1 MNGNAKKLLIQ
12 NAANIIYMIAM
23 IALFLALSAMPRMGE
38 QALRYSIIRGIVM
51 MVLSVCLVAYH
62 VIRKVIEHKKDTESI
77 TANRHERDNSAA
89 AEFERAFDSNR
100 VSITFGVVIAVILVI
115 FSLVGISSDM
125 DDLKNGTVS
134 VTLTNTQ
141 IQARTNTSRY
151 GASRLVRRPYYLKG
165 WNGTKI
171 VSFTVYGDVVKE
183 DVRNIIRESSPDI
196 TVVYYPKTK
205 TLSQI
210 QIHLDGRT
218 IVLPDGVYVGDDIT
232 QIPSADAA
240 TSQTAPV
247 EAEITYEEV
256 PISELELGGLAIGT
270 DFSEGIK
277 MLSANGWRLPIPP
290 LADPDK
296 YDNAEEEIRKMLGLE
311 RVTSI
316 LMMSGETQLFILSDI
331 DSGAVVELYARKP
344 QV

>member
-1 MNGNAKKLLIQ
+1 MNGNAKKFLSQ
-12 NAANIIYMIAM
+12 NAVTIIYIAVM
-23 IALFLALSAMPRMGE
+23 AGLFLLMSAMPRMGE
-38 QALRYSIIRGIVM
+38 EALRYSIIKGVIV

-62 VIRKVIEHKKDTESI
+62 VIQKVIQRSKDTKSI
-77 TANRHERDNSAA
+77 KTEPHKQDNSAT

-125 DDLKNGTVS
+125 EDLKNGTVS

-141 IQARTNTSRY
+141 IQARTNT
-151 GASRLVRRPYYLKG
+151 GHNNASRLARRPYYLKG
-165 WNGTKI
+165 RDGSKI
-171 VSFTVYGDVVKE
+171 VSFTVYGDVVRE

-218 IVLPDGVYVGDDIT
+218 IVLPDGTPIAHDVTQTSSQNEPAETEIIYV
-232 QIPSADAA
+232 
-240 TSQTAPV
+240 
-247 EAEITYEEV
+247 EV
-256 PISELELGGLAIGT
+256 PISEVEIGDLAIGT
-270 DFSEGIK
+270 D
-277 MLSANGWRLPIPP
+277 LSDAMKILSDNGWRMPIPP
-290 LADPDK
+290 LGDPDR
-296 YDNAEEEIRKMLGLE
+296 YENAEDEIRTALGLE
-311 RVTSI
+311 RVTCI

-331 DSGAVVELYARKP
+331 DSGEVVKLYARKP
-344 QV
+344 QT

>member
-1 MNGNAKKLLIQ
+1 MNGNAKKFLSQ
-12 NAANIIYMIAM
+12 NAVTIIYIAVM
-23 IALFLALSAMPRMGE
+23 AGLFLLMSAMPRMGE
-38 QALRYSIIRGIVM
+38 EALRYSIIKGVIV

-62 VIRKVIEHKKDTESI
+62 VIRKVIQHSEDTKSI
-77 TANRHERDNSAA
+77 EMGRHEQDNSAT

-125 DDLKNGTVS
+125 EDLNNGTVS

-141 IQARTNTSRY
+141 IQARTNT
-151 GASRLVRRPYYLKG
+151 GHNNASRLARRPYYLKG
-165 WNGTKI
+165 RDGSKI
-171 VSFTVYGDVVKE
+171 VSFTVYGDVVRE

-218 IVLPDGVYVGDDIT
+218 IVLPDGTPIVHDVT
-232 QIPSADAA
+232 QTSSADTAS
-240 TSQTAPV
+240 SQNEP
-247 EAEITYEEV
+247 AETEIIYVDV
-256 PISELELGGLAIGT
+256 PISEVEIGDLAIGT
-270 DFSEGIK
+270 D
-277 MLSANGWRLPIPP
+277 LSDAINILSDNGWRMPIPP
-290 LADPDK
+290 LGDPDR
-296 YDNAEEEIRKMLGLE
+296 YENAEDEIRTALGLE
-311 RVTSI
+311 RVTCI

-344 QV
+344 QT

>member
-1 MNGNAKKLLIQ
+1 MNGNAKKFLSQ
-12 NAANIIYMIAM
+12 NAVTIIYIAVMIG
-23 IALFLALSAMPRMGE
+23 LFLLMSAMPRMGE
-38 QALRYSIIRGIVM
+38 EALRYSIIKGVVI
-51 MVLSVCLVAYH
+51 MVLSVCLVGYY
-62 VIRKVIEHKKDTESI
+62 VIRKVIQHNKDTKSI
-77 TANRHERDNSAA
+77 KLERHEQDNSAA

-125 DDLKNGTVS
+125 EDLKSGTVS

-141 IQARTNTSRY
+141 IQARTNT
-151 GASRLVRRPYYLKG
+151 GHNNASRLARRPYYLKG
-165 WNGTKI
+165 RDGSKI
-171 VSFTVYGDVVKE
+171 VSFTVYGDVISE

-196 TVVYYPKTK
+196 TIVYYPKTK

-218 IVLPDGVYVGDDIT
+218 IVLPDGTSIGNDVT
-232 QIPSADAA
+232 QTSSADAA
-240 TSQTAPV
+240 SSQTAPV

-270 DFSEGIK
+270 DLSEGMK

-290 LADPDK
+290 LGDPDR
-296 YDNAEEEIRKMLGLE
+296 YENAEDEIRTALGLE
-311 RVTSI
+311 RVVCI
-316 LMMSGETQLFILSDI
+316 MMMSGETQLFILSDI